1 MKIMKTKNL
10 LIALS
15 LVAVSA
21 SCVKENVGGNNN
33 DSYIDTF
40 NVAFS
45 SDKVESKVYYDKTEN
60 VCWADGD
67 AIGIF
72 ANNGSCPSAD
82 NLKVTGDVSEG
93 GATATFNAELTYAG
107 DGDYSVV
114 AYYPYGSSVSYDKE
128 TSLLTSSIPNVQ
140 SMYKGVNNDSYDP
153 NADFLIATPTLNVA
167 GAEATAGALE
177 FNRIFAPVCLTFNDS
192 QNTMA
197 ADEMIASVVLAVP
210 EGIAISGDFNV
221 NVHTGELQFSKV
233 ENTVMVTLDEGYKAG
248 SEVYMVVAP
257 VAAETLAGQNVEIT
271 VHTTHA
277 SYKFTKSGGK
287 FIAGKLNGATFDLK
301 DATVIGSAESVTLYK
316 AISNTED
323 WTIVDFAVETPIQT
337 GRNYYPLAIPSS
349 FAGWKVAIN
358 TYNVRLG
365 GTIVPSTDGRVYMIT
380 RPSAKDN
387 MLSEGWAPATPV
399 TGIEG
404 FTLNDGS
411 KTKIL
416 VWTKIAKAGDEVN
429 HVETSGTW
437 NPAQVIAPAI
447 ELPAPVISEDVQE
460 ITIVD
465 WEMTSGVDGKT
476 TGYKVIDMPAV
487 GAVGLVTDRV
497 GTNNT
502 SYSLSYIP
510 EKYKNWKA
518 LATPIKTRYGGYI
531 QASTS
536 GYVYII
542 SNYQRYKDS
551 FLNAGWEVI
560 TNVTN
565 GADDCMMFNGNI
577 HAIFRKYVE
586 KDSLTP
592 LPDDKDG
599 AEFYLKLENWVSF
612 VIAPSIN
619 LAEGTTK

>member
-465 WEMTSGVDGKT
+465 WEMTSDVDGKT

-497 GTNNT
+497 VANNT
-502 SYSLSYIP
+502 TYS
-510 EKYKNWKA
+510 
-518 LATPIKTRYGGYI
+518 
-531 QASTS
+531 
-536 GYVYII
+536 
-542 SNYQRYKDS
+542 
-551 FLNAGWEVI
+551 
-560 TNVTN
+560 
-565 GADDCMMFNGNI
+565 
-577 HAIFRKYVE
+577 
-586 KDSLTP
+586 
-592 LPDDKDG
+592 
-599 AEFYLKLENWVSF
+599 
-612 VIAPSIN
+612 
-619 LAEGTTK
+619 